1 MSLRKET
8 GVFCGSMT
16 PVASRIGNRP
26 RRESGA
32 SSQRSGAHLTYLV
45 EKYGRVPV
53 YRDGLSLRGSRYG
66 IWRA

>member
-26 RRESGA
+26 RRESGTKLPA
-32 SSQRSGAHLTYLV
+32 ERCLSHLSG
-45 EKYGRVPV
+45 
-53 YRDGLSLRGSRYG
+53 
-66 IWRA
+66 